1 MTDINLFFDHDCI
14 NILRTTLFSTLL
26 FSLYTKN
33 ASNFP
38 DNSRTDLQFF
48 LDTLSHRTFF
58 LSRVLQSNQV
68 KHTPK
73 KNTNQLIILIFNPPV
88 VSRMQ

>member
-73 KNTNQLIILIFNPPV
+73 KTLIN
-88 VSRMQ
+88 